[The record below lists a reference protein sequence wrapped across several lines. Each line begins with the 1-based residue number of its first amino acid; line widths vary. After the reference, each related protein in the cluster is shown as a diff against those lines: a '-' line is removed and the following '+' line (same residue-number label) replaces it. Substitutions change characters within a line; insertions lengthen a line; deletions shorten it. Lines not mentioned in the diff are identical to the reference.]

1 MRTMPHRFA
10 AAALILTL
18 GACSAAPG
26 GSSAPS
32 LAEAELGS
40 HQRAITTSSPAAQRA
55 FDRGLVWMWAFN
67 HDEAIAAFREAAR
80 LDPQAAMPWWG
91 IAFANGPHINNP
103 VLSPERAREAWQA
116 VGEARA
122 RMHQASELERDLI
135 EAVGARYSADADAP
149 RAPLDQA
156 FADAMRRVWHAHQ
169 DDADVGAWFAES
181 LADLHPW
188 DLWTLD
194 FQMKEGTAELL
205 TTLERVLALD
215 PKHPGACHLQIHALE
230 ASPYPERALASADH
244 LRNLVP
250 DAGHLVHMPAHI
262 DARLGNWEAA
272 AVANRTAIAADQRQA
287 QRVPRDGF
295 YRLYMLHN
303 QHFLAWASML
313 QGNRANALEAAR
325 AMVAG
330 VPQEFITNAAAFV
343 DGYLPVVLHVQ
354 VRFGLWEEVLAT
366 PEFAPELTIS
376 NCVRHYARGVSL
388 VALGRLEQAAA
399 ELEAFDALRAKI
411 EDTRTIGNN
420 NAKTVLAVPHF
431 LLRGELAFRRGET
444 DAALEHLREAVRLQD
459 LLAYDEAPDWM
470 MPSRHPLAAALLE
483 VQRFEEAAAVLRD
496 DLRQYPNNGWA
507 LFGLERALAGLG
519 RAEEAQNVAAQF
531 QGAWSKADI
540 SLRSPCFCQPGR

>member
-1 MRTMPHRFA
+1 MRTPPYRSFA
-10 AAALILTL
+10 AALLLTL
-18 GACSAAPG
+18 SGCA
-26 GSSAPS
+26 SAPS
-32 LAEAELGS
+32 SESAAATIEADLGA
-40 HQRAITTSSPAAQRA
+40 HQRAITSSSPAAQAA

-67 HDEAIAAFREAAR
+67 HDEAIACFREAAR
-80 LDPQAAMPWWG
+80 LDPKAAMPWWG

-103 VLSPERAREAWQA
+103 ALPTDRARDAWQA

-122 RMHQASELERDLI
+122 RMHEASELERELI
-135 EAVGARYSADADAP
+135 EAIGARYSPEFDAP

-156 FADAMRRVWHAHQ
+156 FADAMRGVWRAHQ

-194 FQMKEGTAELL
+194 FQMKAGTAELL
-205 TTLERVLALD
+205 TTLERVLALEPD
-215 PKHPGACHLQIHALE
+215 HPGGCHLQIHALE
-230 ASPYPERALASADH
+230 ASPYPERALASANR
-244 LRNLVP
+244 LRTLVP

-262 DARLGNWEAA
+262 DARLGDWEAA
-272 AVANRTAIAADQRQA
+272 ATANRLAIAADQRQA
-287 QRVPRDGF
+287 QRFPPDGF

-303 QHFLAWASML
+303 QHFLGWVSML
-313 QGNRANALEAAR
+313 QGNRANALQAAR
-325 AMVAG
+325 AMVAD

-354 VRFGLWEEVLAT
+354 VRFGMWDEVLAA

-388 VALGRLEQAAA
+388 VALGRLDEAAA
-399 ELEAFDALRAKI
+399 ELAAFDGLRATI
-411 EDTRTIGNN
+411 EETRTIGNN
-420 NAKTVLAVPHF
+420 PAKTVLAVPHF
-431 LLRGELAFRRGET
+431 LLRGELDFRRGEIE
-444 DAALEHLREAVRLQD
+444 AALEHLREAVRLQD
-459 LLAYDEAPDWM
+459 ALAYDEAPDWM

-483 VQRFEEAAAVLRD
+483 AQRFEEAAAVLRD

-519 RAEEAQNVAAQF
+519 RPEEAERIATQF
-531 QGAWSKADI
+531 QSAWSRADTT
-540 SLRSPCFCQPGR
+540 LRSPCFCQPGR